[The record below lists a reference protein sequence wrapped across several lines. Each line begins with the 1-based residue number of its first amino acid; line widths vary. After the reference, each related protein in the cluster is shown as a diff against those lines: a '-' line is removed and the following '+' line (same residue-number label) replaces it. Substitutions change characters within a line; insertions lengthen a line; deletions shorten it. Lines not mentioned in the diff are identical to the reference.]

1 MNIIIL
7 RAKGGRPQNLN
18 YLPFKTIYKT
28 YTNETW
34 FYSKNNIFFNESNLI
49 NKIRNL
55 KIKSI
60 FIIVNI
66 SLPKH
71 VYKLINNNHF
81 TIFFETQPP
90 MGLFKNARPLSKF
103 SLDYLK
109 ASLKKTFSYKIVE
122 YLSLL
127 KKLGLKKGDILL
139 SLSNEK
145 RYFFIKHVCIHTIKY
160 NEWIEKNNAS
170 TLYIKKSYVVFID
183 SNITNHPDY
192 NDFKIPG
199 KQINKIKYFR
209 LLNDYFDYFEYK
221 YQTEIIIAPHPCAQ
235 YKSNEFKGRTISS
248 LGTPELIKDAK
259 LVIAHNSTSI
269 LTAVLAEKKIIIL
282 YYSELL
288 KAKSKP
294 WFQRAVYFS
303 ITLNTELVNIENNG
317 YKELDWTI
325 DKNAYEIFKNRYIC
339 CKNIITF
346 SSEEIINGVVSQI
359 INNHDKN

>member
-1 MNIIIL
+1 M
-7 RAKGGRPQNLN
+7 
-18 YLPFKTIYKT
+18 
-28 YTNETW
+28 
-34 FYSKNNIFFNESNLI
+34 
-49 NKIRNL
+49 
-55 KIKSI
+55 
-60 FIIVNI
+60 
-66 SLPKH
+66 
-71 VYKLINNNHF
+71 
-81 TIFFETQPP
+81 
-90 MGLFKNARPLSKF
+90 
-103 SLDYLK
+103 
-109 ASLKKTFSYKIVE
+109 
-122 YLSLL
+122 
-127 KKLGLKKGDILL
+127 
-139 SLSNEK
+139 SNEK

-170 TLYIKKSYVVFID
+170 TLYSKKSYVVFID

-221 YQTEIIIAPHPCAQ
+221 YQTEIIIAPHPSAQ
-235 YKSNEFKGRTISS
+235 YKSIEFKGRTISS

-339 CKNIITF
+339 CENIITF
-346 SSEEIINGVVSQI
+346 SSEEIINGVVS
-359 INNHDKN
+359 